1 MPEDE
6 EIIDFKQP
14 SDPVLK
20 NCTVEEFRQILE
32 ESVKQVEELQRAT
45 DAQRSRIDEVMNI
58 RFTI

>member
-14 SDPVLK
+14 SREPSD
-20 NCTVEEFRQILE
+20 EEFRQSLE
-32 ESVKQVEELQRAT
+32 AAQRAVEELQRAT
-45 DAQRSRIDEVMNI
+45 DAQRARAHEVMNI

>member
-14 SDPVLK
+14 PEPELK

-32 ESVKQVEELQRAT
+32 ESARAVKELQRAT
-45 DAQRSRIDEVMNI
+45 DAQRARIDEVMNI